1 VYLPVFPGHEALL
14 QDVVAIAR
22 TARSATVGWRTIGV
36 RALRTVGR
44 DVVRPIADLDLDL
57 EVPEL
62 SRRIR
67 ALTQAAPADV
77 DTLVFGIFDGICDG
91 TGGFTGYH
99 LAGARGFDPALRW
112 LPEPS
117 WVPDHP
123 ALVSGSLDAL
133 ARRAGEIVGPARV
146 AVAHSLRFG
155 AAALLS
161 RFSARELPY
170 RVVVAFE
177 GGDCA
182 EVTGRRRVLPRDAV
196 TAPLITRV

>member
-1 VYLPVFPGHEALL
+1 VHLPPFPGADALL
-14 QDVVAIAR
+14 QDAIAIAR
-22 TARSATVGWRTIGV
+22 TARSATVGWRTICV
-36 RALRTVGR
+36 RAHRTVGR

-57 EVPEL
+57 ELPGL
-62 SRRIR
+62 SGRIR
-67 ALTQAAPADV
+67 ELTAAAPAEV
-77 DTLVFGIFDGICDG
+77 DTLVFGIFDGISDG

-99 LAGARGFDPALRW
+99 LGGARGFDPAHRW

-117 WVPDHP
+117 WVPSHP
-123 ALVSGSLDAL
+123 ALVSSSLDAL
-133 ARRAGEIVGPARV
+133 ARLAGEIHGPARV

-170 RVVVAFE
+170 RVVVTFE

-182 EVTGRRRVLPRDAV
+182 EVTERRSVLRRSSVAP
-196 TAPLITRV
+196 PLITRI